1 MVASQSDLAFL
12 SAGRDAQL
20 HDAQLH
26 DDVCYAD
33 VHNTHA
39 QKLTVIAA
47 ESNIKLEGV
56 SLFPILF

>member
-12 SAGRDAQL
+12 SAGR
-20 HDAQLH
+20 DAQLH